1 MTYERLKEVSKE
13 YSRRG
18 FFNIVNNLTDEDLL
32 ETYKVLKEELLKESI
47 GDDEMLDIFM
57 LQDDINC
64 IIVSRW
70 EIGRAHV

>member
-18 FFNIVNNLTDEDLL
+18 FFNIVNNLTNEDLL

-47 GDDEMLDIFM
+47 DEDEMLDIFM
-57 LQDDINC
+57 LQDDIDC

-70 EIGRAHV
+70 VEEHEKK